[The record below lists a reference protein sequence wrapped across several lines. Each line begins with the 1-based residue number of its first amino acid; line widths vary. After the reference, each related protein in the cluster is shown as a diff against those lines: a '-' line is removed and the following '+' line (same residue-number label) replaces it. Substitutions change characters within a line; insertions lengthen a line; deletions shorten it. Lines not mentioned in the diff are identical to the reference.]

1 MKRLIVPC
9 LLLLI
14 FLLFSACDGD
24 SAASTEPVSEPVS
37 GPETTEAPDSTASP
51 IDTDALA
58 EYVGVWDY
66 PAENRLL
73 CIEADG
79 SWTMED
85 FWHGTPLAGQLELTG
100 DGISCRA
107 ADGTVLFLRANG
119 SAGLTDGDGSN
130 LARLTETEAAVRRR
144 TAYAVSFALSVVRQ
158 SPHAGGSEG
167 NPYQAPKARF
177 EALSKAQKA
186 IYDELLSRAA
196 LMEALVWP
204 ADEAEDA
211 AKAGAALLEDYPEYR
226 LYLQLV
232 PERDGSL
239 KTVYRL
245 PGSVQQPD
253 GSEPDQIRAELAI
266 FDAVC
271 DEVIS
276 HLPADASVYDQYR
289 YLAVYLCAKTEPDT
303 LGLGGTD
310 AASAYGAI
318 EGGWATAEG
327 YARGFEYLCRRANL
341 ACEIV
346 TGALVAADGTQTPHV
361 WNRVEI
367 GSRTRIIDLARI
379 DDGAFTPFDEDWYE
393 AFWVPEEEAA
403 DYQSN

>member
-1 MKRLIVPC
+1 M
-9 LLLLI
+9 
-14 FLLFSACDGD
+14 
-24 SAASTEPVSEPVS
+24 
-37 GPETTEAPDSTASP
+37 ETLD
-51 IDTDALA
+51 
-58 EYVGVWDY
+58 
-66 PAENRLL
+66 
-73 CIEADG
+73 
-79 SWTMED
+79 
-85 FWHGTPLAGQLELTG
+85 
-100 DGISCRA
+100 
-107 ADGTVLFLRANG
+107 
-119 SAGLTDGDGSN
+119 
-130 LARLTETEAAVRRR
+130 
-144 TAYAVSFALSVVRQ
+144 
-158 SPHAGGSEG
+158 
-167 NPYQAPKARF
+167 
-177 EALSKAQKA
+177 
-186 IYDELLSRAA
+186 
-196 LMEALVWP
+196 WP

-226 LYLQLV
+226 LYLQLE

-303 LGLGGTD
+303 LGLGGAD